1 MGVGAPLNCKSTS
14 YAYCCEFGVPCDCS
28 EPPLNIS
35 TAHVSESIE
44 VSAVPAEVV
53 DVKTSVQE
61 SPVAVQATVPLAQC
75 KSSSYMFCCDFGVP
89 CDCSQGSTASGQCEE
104 ASYAFCCGVGTPCD
118 CSAPPLNVT
127 V

>member
-1 MGVGAPLNCKSTS
+1 MGSAEAFVLEMWRLASLVSACLIIAKTVVAEAPAAAEDATEVGAPLNCKSTS
-14 YAYCCEFGVPCDCS
+14 YAYCCE
-28 EPPLNIS
+28 
-35 TAHVSESIE
+35 
-44 VSAVPAEVV
+44 
-53 DVKTSVQE
+53 
-61 SPVAVQATVPLAQC
+61 
-75 KSSSYMFCCDFGVP
+75 FGVP